1 MKTYLVPGKVR
12 PTCPGTT
19 TIVTYHY
26 LQAATQLKMS
36 SSSSSSSSSSHTND
50 EQGPHVVAA
59 EDEAYDDK
67 TARALIKEEGFDPEN
82 VSKVCR
88 VAYGWSTTPL
98 IYFSAY
104 GNFKMVRYLLSR
116 GADCRKAD
124 IYGHFP
130 MFAAAINGHLE
141 IIQFLSHECGAQ
153 DDIRKVTGLRF
164 GHSPLHVALFN
175 DHFDVIQWLILN
187 GALSSPDDDV
197 NGGGIDD
204 AILRRDLRQED
215 DDNWDHDRRLNVLSW
230 ARNAVIIYNDI
241 QLLLKGA
248 LVVPSSSSLSSSPL
262 AKFNGASEIFEI
274 VAEYAGCPSAHELRI
289 FRQLID
295 LLSTFIDDVP
305 FVEEEYPWYYN
316 LSLKKKNLSL

>member
-1 MKTYLVPGKVR
+1 
-12 PTCPGTT
+12 
-19 TIVTYHY
+19 
-26 LQAATQLKMS
+26 MS
-36 SSSSSSSSSSHTND
+36 SHNITRSGGSVAVGMDHDDTD
-50 EQGPHVVAA
+50 E
-59 EDEAYDDK
+59 EDQPARELLK
-67 TARALIKEEGFDPEN
+67 TIGFDPDN
-82 VSKVCR
+82 IHKLYTFVSCISN
-88 VAYGWSTTPL
+88 WSVTPI
-98 IYFSAY
+98 IYFCRH
-104 GNFKMVRYLLSR
+104 GNLKMCRYLVFR
-116 GADCRKAD
+116 GADCRTPD
-124 IYGHFP
+124 MYGCCP
-130 MFAAAINGHLE
+130 LLRAVMSGYLE
-141 IIQFLSHECGAQ
+141 IVQFLYHECGAQ

-248 LVVPSSSSLSSSPL
+248 LVVPSSSSSSSSPL

-274 VAEYAGCPSAHELRI
+274 VAEYAGCPTAHELRI

-295 LLSTFIDDVP
+295 LLPAFIENVP
-305 FVEEEYPWYYN
+305 FSRRTTGTEGGGRRAG
-316 LSLKKKNLSL
+316 

>member
-1 MKTYLVPGKVR
+1 
-12 PTCPGTT
+12 
-19 TIVTYHY
+19 
-26 LQAATQLKMS
+26 MS
-36 SSSSSSSSSSHTND
+36 SSASSLSSSSASSSHTND

-59 EDEAYDDK
+59 EDEAEDDK
-67 TARALIKEEGFDPEN
+67 TARALLKEKGFDPD
-82 VSKVCR
+82 
-88 VAYGWSTTPL
+88 VAHKKRINGWSVTPI
-98 IYFSAY
+98 IYFCY
-104 GNFKMVRYLLSR
+104 HGNFKMVRYLLSR

-248 LVVPSSSSLSSSPL
+248 LVVPSSSSSSSSPL

-274 VAEYAGCPSAHELRI
+274 VAEYAGCPTAHELRI

-295 LLSTFIDDVP
+295 LLSTFIEEEPFIEDWEEYLPPWYEEQDDVDEDE
-305 FVEEEYPWYYN
+305 VEEDN
-316 LSLKKKNLSL
+316 DDTDDHDDASDGNIV